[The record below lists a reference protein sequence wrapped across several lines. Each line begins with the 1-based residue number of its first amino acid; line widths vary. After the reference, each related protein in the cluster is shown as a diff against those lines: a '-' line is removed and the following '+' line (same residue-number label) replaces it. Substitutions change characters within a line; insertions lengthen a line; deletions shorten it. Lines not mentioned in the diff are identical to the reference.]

1 MKIFNL
7 MLINFCLISYI
18 NSTCQPDEEN
28 NKIRKDKDCINRVFS
43 DEEKSRNAYKCCKMR
58 AEVDSNNFK
67 GKEYSCISLTEND
80 YKNVKQLIK
89 NLELDNTVKDVS
101 IDCKSS
107 YLKFGFLIL
116 LLLLF

>member
-28 NKIRKDKDCINRVFS
+28 NKIRNENDCINRVFS
-43 DEEKSRNAYKCCKMR
+43 DEETSRKAYKCCKMK
-58 AEVDSNNFK
+58 AKVDSNNFK

-80 YKNVKQLIK
+80 YKNIKQLIK
-89 NLELDNTVKDVS
+89 NLESDSTVKDVS